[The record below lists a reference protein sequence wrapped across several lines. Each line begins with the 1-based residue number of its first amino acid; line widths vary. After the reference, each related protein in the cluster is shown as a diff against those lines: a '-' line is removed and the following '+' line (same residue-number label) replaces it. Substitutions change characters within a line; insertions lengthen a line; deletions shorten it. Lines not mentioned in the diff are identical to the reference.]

1 MKDGRRRVRAAEGV
15 LVKELDGEGV
25 LLDLGSETYFGLNR
39 TGFRMWCALT
49 SSPSIEAALSQLAR
63 EYDVD
68 APVLERDA
76 QSLLEALLRHG
87 LVRLAHA

>member
-1 MKDGRRRVRAAEGV
+1 MKDTGRRVRAAEGV

-25 LLDLGSETYFGLNR
+25 LLDLGSERYFGLNH

-49 SSPSIEAALSQLAR
+49 GSPSIEAALAGLAR

-68 APVLERDA
+68 AAALERDA
-76 QSLLEALLRHG
+76 LSLLEALLRHG
-87 LVRLAHA
+87 LVRLVHA